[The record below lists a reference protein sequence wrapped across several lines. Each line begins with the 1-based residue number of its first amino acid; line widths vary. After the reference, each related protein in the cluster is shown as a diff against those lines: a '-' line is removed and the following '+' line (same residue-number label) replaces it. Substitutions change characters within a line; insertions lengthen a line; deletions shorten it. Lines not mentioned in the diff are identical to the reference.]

1 MVLLGTIVNGIC
13 IFVGTIIGSF
23 LTNIDEKYKET
34 ITQGIALTAI
44 LIGIQMALQVQSVII
59 ILLSIL
65 TGAII
70 GEMLDLEKGLNKLG
84 TWVANRFAMKESN
97 TNIAQAFVTASL
109 LFSVGA
115 MAILGALDSGLRG
128 DHEILYTK
136 SILDGFSSFVLTTT
150 LGIGVIFSA
159 IPVVIFQG
167 AIALLATQIERLIPD
182 VLFDQI
188 LNNITAVGGLLIIAI
203 GLNILKLTKIR
214 VTNLLPSLLTVIL
227 FVVAIQ
233 LF

>member
-13 IFVGTIIGSF
+13 IIVGTLIGTF
-23 LTNIDEKYKET
+23 LTNINEKYKET

-70 GEMLDLEKGLNKLG
+70 GELLDLEKGLNKIG

-128 DHEILYTK
+128 EHELLYTK
-136 SILDGFSSFVLTTT
+136 SVLDGFTSFVLTTT
-150 LGIGVIFSA
+150 LGVGVIFSA

-167 AIALLATQIERLIPD
+167 AIALLATQIEKLIPD
-182 VLFDQI
+182 VLFEQI

-203 GLNILKLTKIR
+203 GLNILKLTTIR
-214 VTNLLPSLLTVIL
+214 VTNLLPSLVTVIIFIVTL
-227 FVVAIQ
+227 Q

>member
-13 IFVGTIIGSF
+13 IIVGTLIGTF
-23 LTNIDEKYKET
+23 LTNINEKYKET
-34 ITQGIALTAI
+34 ITQAIALTAI

-70 GEMLDLEKGLNKLG
+70 GKLLDLEKGLNKIG

-128 DHEILYTK
+128 EHELLYTK
-136 SILDGFSSFVLTTT
+136 SVLDGFTSFVLTTT
-150 LGIGVIFSA
+150 LGVGVIFSA

-167 AIALLATQIERLIPD
+167 AIALLATQIEKLIPD
-182 VLFDQI
+182 VLFEQI

-203 GLNILKLTKIR
+203 GLNILKLTTIR
-214 VTNLLPSLLTVIL
+214 VTNLLPSLVTVIIFIVTL
-227 FVVAIQ
+227 Q

>member
-13 IFVGTIIGSF
+13 IIVGTLIGTF
-23 LTNIDEKYKET
+23 LTNINEKYKET

-70 GEMLDLEKGLNKLG
+70 GELLDLEKGLNKIG

-128 DHEILYTK
+128 EHELLYTK
-136 SILDGFSSFVLTTT
+136 SVLDGFTSFVLTTT
-150 LGIGVIFSA
+150 LGVGVIFSA

-167 AIALLATQIERLIPD
+167 AIALLAKQIEKLIPD
-182 VLFDQI
+182 VLFEQI

-203 GLNILKLTKIR
+203 GLNILKLTTIR
-214 VTNLLPSLLTVIL
+214 VTNLLPSLVTVIIFIVTL
-227 FVVAIQ
+227 Q

>member
-13 IFVGTIIGSF
+13 IIVGTIIGSF
-23 LTNIDEKYKET
+23 LTKINKKYKET

-44 LIGIQMALQVQSVII
+44 LIGIQMALQVESII
-59 ILLSIL
+59 LILLSIL
-65 TGAII
+65 IGAIV

-84 TWVANRFAMKESN
+84 TWIANRFAMKENN

-109 LFSVGA
+109 LFAVGA

-136 SILDGFSSFVLTTT
+136 SILDGFSSFVLTAS

-159 IPVVIFQG
+159 IPVVLFQG
-167 AIALLATQIERLIPD
+167 SIALLATQIVRIIPD
-182 VLFDQI
+182 ALFEQI
-188 LNNITAVGGLLIIAI
+188 INNITAVGGLLIIAI
-203 GLNILKLTKIR
+203 GLNILKLTNIR
-214 VTNLLPSLLTVIL
+214 VTNLLPSLIVVIIL
-227 FVVAIQ
+227 VVALQ
-233 LF
+233 SM